1 MKDDLQV
8 RVGQVEVSTREQ
20 SSLVLA
26 VEKTLTDRLEEVLSS
41 RKIVTIFLR

>member
-1 MKDDLQV
+1 M

-26 VEKTLTDRLEEVLSS
+26 VEKTLTDRLEEVTQLGSTTV
-41 RKIVTIFLR
+41 I